1 MQNPFNV
8 VHHWHCGAT
17 VHDVLL
23 VAANALQFAAH
34 TEVVEV
40 VLERQY
46 PPRELHHEHD
56 AAMLHVD
63 DVVRFEQLL
72 MHEDDGVEVVVVA
85 VQYPRVL
92 HHEQLVVERQKVALV
107 MVLHDEY

>member
-34 TEVVEV
+34 AEVVEV

-72 MHEDDGVEVVVVA
+72 MHEDDGVEVVVA